1 MAGGKAVRR
10 RGFFRRMLCD
20 EGVRRADLF
29 VRAGAGR
36 VDHVLLA
43 VILLLVLLGSLMV
56 FSAGFAY
63 AEYRYGNSYYFIV
76 RQVIWVAVSMVVMLA
91 ASRMTSIF
99 YRHLAL
105 PLYGIV
111 ILLLFAVL
119 VIGSIGNGAQRWI
132 SLGPITIQPSEIA
145 KTSLVLILSRYY
157 AVYEEKALEIRNKKR
172 MLLWGTVI
180 PFALIGVFCLLVMLQ
195 KHLSGIIILGT
206 IGISLMFVSGIS
218 LRYLGYFTGAC
229 GVGVTCLALFTDY
242 TKKRITTWLNPE
254 LYPLEGGWQTLEGL
268 MAIGS
273 GGLFG
278 LGFGNS
284 RLKYSYVS
292 EPANDMIFTILCEET
307 GFLGALFVMALFGVF
322 IWRGMQIGLTQE
334 DTFDRLVAVG
344 ITVKVAVQI
353 LLNICVVTNTIPNT
367 GISLPFF
374 SYGGSSMIM
383 LLFEMGILLSLSRNA
398 RVRK

>member
-1 MAGGKAVRR
+1 MEDGKTKRHRSFFSRLLRDEDVRR
-10 RGFFRRMLCD
+10 T
-20 EGVRRADLF
+20 DLL

-76 RQVIWVAVSMVVMLA
+76 RQVIWVAVSIVIMLT
-91 ASRMTSIF
+91 ASRMTSTF
-99 YRHLAL
+99 YRHLAI

-111 ILLLFAVL
+111 ILLLLAVL
-119 VIGSIGNGAQRWI
+119 LIGSIGNGAQRWI

-145 KTSLVLILSRYY
+145 KTSLVLILARYY
-157 AVYEEKALEIRNKKR
+157 AVYEEKALEMRNKPR

-180 PFALIGVFCLLVMLQ
+180 PFALIGIFCLLVMLQ
-195 KHLSGIIILGT
+195 KHLSGIIILGS
-206 IGISLMFVSGIS
+206 IGVSLMFVSGIS
-218 LRYLGYFTGAC
+218 LRYLGYFTGGC
-229 GVGVTCLALFTDY
+229 VGGVTCLALFTDY

-273 GGLFG
+273 GGFFG

-307 GFLGALFVMALFGVF
+307 GFLGALFVMALFAVF

-334 DTFDRLVAVG
+334 DTFDRLVAIG
-344 ITVKVAVQI
+344 ITVKVAIQV

-374 SYGGSSMIM
+374 SYGGSSMVM
-383 LLFEMGILLSLSRNA
+383 LLFEMGIMLSLSRNA